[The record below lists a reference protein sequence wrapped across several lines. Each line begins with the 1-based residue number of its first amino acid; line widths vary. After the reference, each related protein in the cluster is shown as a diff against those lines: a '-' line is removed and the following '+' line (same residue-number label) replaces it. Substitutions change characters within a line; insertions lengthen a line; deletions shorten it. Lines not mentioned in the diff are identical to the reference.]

1 MHTAILTSLLL
12 GAGLLGGSMT
22 TPNGVDLIG
31 DRVELVVEDSA
42 RVARAEKIIDE
53 LRIEVED
60 FNEIF
65 IDSGDSL
72 SDLYRDHAAG
82 SLQMQQTLE
91 TLNLEWYASQNRSV
105 KLRARL
111 KEFVSAEEWARIF
124 SAK

>member
-1 MHTAILTSLLL
+1 MHATILTSLLL
-12 GAGLLGGSMT
+12 GAGLLGGSMI

-31 DRVELVVEDSA
+31 DRVELVVEDPA
-42 RVARAEKIIDE
+42 RVAGVEQVMDE
-53 LRIEVED
+53 LRAEVKD

-82 SLQMQQTLE
+82 SGQIQQTLE
-91 TLNLEWYASQNRSV
+91 ALNLEWYASQNRSV

-111 KEFVSAEEWARIF
+111 KEFLSAEEWARVF
-124 SAK
+124 STK

>member
-12 GAGLLGGSMT
+12 GAGLLGGSMI
-22 TPNGVDLIG
+22 TPDGVDLIG
-31 DRVELVVEDSA
+31 DRVELVVEDST
-42 RVARAEKIIDE
+42 RVTGAEKVIDE
-53 LRIEVED
+53 LRTEVKD

-82 SLQMQQTLE
+82 SRQMQQTLE

-111 KEFVSAEEWARIF
+111 KEFVSAEEWAGIF